1 MRRVTLP
8 VAPMATHVKAGRA
21 AAPISLFYFE
31 ETNARDTPSPPSQD
45 CNRGVRPSLPDA
57 RLSALPPDEYQDGI
71 SAGSLVKARRCWQ
84 ELSASGISHL
94 PQRFAFQFRCPTQ
107 GLGLDLIEFLR
118 GARDAG
124 YESTTAQATIGSAD
138 PWHVV
143 GTTHVA
149 VWSLSSLEH
158 LFMRM
163 RGAGPRYAS
172 ALVSLDLL
180 STPPGPH

>member
-1 MRRVTLP
+1 
-8 VAPMATHVKAGRA
+8 MATHVKAGRA
-21 AAPISLFYFE
+21 AAPIPLFCFE
-31 ETNARDTPSPPSQD
+31 ETNARDASGPPSQD
-45 CNRGVRPSLPDA
+45 CTRGGRLGRPDA
-57 RLSALPPDEYQDGI
+57 RLSALPPDEYQDGV
-71 SAGSLVKARRCWQ
+71 SAGSLVKARRCWH
-84 ELSASGISHL
+84 ELSASGILHL
-94 PQRFAFQFRCPTQ
+94 PQRFAFQFHCPTQ
-107 GLGLDLIEFLR
+107 GLALDLIDFLR

-124 YESTTAQATIGSAD
+124 YESTTAQATIGSGD

-180 STPPGPH
+180 STPPGLH